1 MTFALPDPVRH
12 AAFYQGVAARRAV
25 AWVIDSL
32 ITGLVAVM
40 ILPFTAFL
48 AILIFPLLFAA
59 LNLAY
64 RCSTLANGSATP
76 GMWLMGIEFRRADGR
91 RFDASTAVL
100 HTLGTMFTWTT
111 MLPQVASAALMAAH
125 PRGQGLT
132 DLVLGTVAIRR
143 PGAV

>member
-1 MTFALPDPVRH
+1 MTYALPDPVRH
-12 AAFYQGVAARRAV
+12 AAFYQGVAVRRAL
-25 AWVIDSL
+25 AWGIDSI
-32 ITGLVAVM
+32 ITGVIVLM

-48 AILIFPLLFAA
+48 AIFVFPLLFGVVNLACRCAA
-59 LNLAY
+59 L
-64 RCSTLANGSATP
+64 ANFSATP
-76 GMWLMGIEFRRADGR
+76 GMWLLGIEFRQDDGSR
-91 RFDASTAVL
+91 LDTPTAVL

-111 MLPQVASAALMAAH
+111 VVPQVASAALMAMH

>member
-1 MTFALPDPVRH
+1 MTLALPDPVRH
-12 AAFYQGVAARRAV
+12 AAFYEGVAVKRAF
-25 AWVIDSL
+25 AWGIDSI

-48 AILIFPLLFAA
+48 AIFIFPLLFGA

-64 RCSTLANGSATP
+64 RSVTLANVSATP
-76 GMWLMGIEFRRADGR
+76 GMWLMGIEFRQADGR
-91 RFDASTAVL
+91 RLDAPTAVL

-111 MLPQVASAALMAAH
+111 VLPQVASAALMAMH